1 MTPAPPVTDRAPER
15 APECA
20 PRPDP
25 AAVPLFTRAPAPVLR
40 PASGAR
46 WASGALFNPGAAL
59 SDDGTLRLLARGV
72 AAGHRRVDVL
82 HADEHEP
89 RFGFEGYVSALG
101 LATRQTD
108 GTFALAPEPLLA
120 PSGEEDRYGCEDAR
134 ITRLGDRWWI
144 TYTALAEPAATATHG
159 VGIALASTTDWQTV
173 TRHGRIGPAVRDK
186 DAALFPG
193 LVGGRIAMFHRI
205 APDVQIV
212 FFEDEEQLLAPG
224 ARFWDHELAHLDD
237 SVVLRPERPWEAKKV
252 GMGPPPIWTP
262 EGWLVVYHA
271 ADAAHV
277 YRAGLALLDL
287 DDPRRVVARTRRPVL
302 APELEWERHG
312 DVPDVVFPEGATV
325 EAGADGQPALNLYYG
340 AADCAI
346 GHAHAPLADVLDL
359 LREEAKNP
367 ALVPPVTFDYAGHRD
382 RRRTLGVS
390 AVAVERL
397 WGGRP
402 VLEPV
407 PEHPWESGV
416 VLNPAAV
423 LVEPGPALD
432 RMAAAWGL
440 AEAHVDRLRN
450 AGGACV
456 MLYRAQGTAY
466 RRDTPAGQHSASSLG
481 LAVFTPDLQLVHR
494 AAAPTIAPEA
504 PFHDLG
510 VEDARCTLVGDTY
523 YLHYTGYTSDAG
535 GGAALAHGAAGRVQL
550 CLATTRDFASWT
562 LHGPVPG
569 DVNRHGDKNGALFP
583 EPAARPGEAPRWW
596 LWHRPMEGPRPM
608 AMHLA
613 SAASPDGPW
622 TSHGCALASYRF
634 RDHALSWV
642 GAAGPPVA
650 LPGSGG
656 TGRFLALYH
665 QGHLSFEGRRLYNLS
680 AALVE
685 PAAAEPVVARAE
697 PILVPEGD
705 AEQRGDPALG
715 VDNVVFSCSNYVVG
729 EHLVIPYAGA
739 DTRIFGARLVLA
751 DLVAHLHAVRD
762 AAAEGAG
769 APLA

>member
-1 MTPAPPVTDRAPER
+1 MTPAPPVTDRTSDRSA
-15 APECA
+15 
-20 PRPDP
+20 RPDP
-25 AAVPLFTRAPAPVLR
+25 TAVALFARTPAPVLA
-40 PASGAR
+40 PAPGVA

-59 SDDGTLRLLARGV
+59 GDDGTLRLLARGV

-101 LATRQTD
+101 LATRGAD
-108 GTFALAPEPLLA
+108 GLFTLAPEPLLA
-120 PSGEEDRYGCEDAR
+120 PSGEVDRYGCEDAR

-212 FFEDEEQLLAPG
+212 FFEDEEQMLAPG
-224 ARFWDHELAHLDD
+224 ARFWEHELAHLDD

-302 APELEWERHG
+302 APELAWERHG
-312 DVPDVVFPEGATV
+312 DVPNVVFPEGATV

-359 LREEAKNP
+359 LREEAKRP

-382 RRRTLGVS
+382 RRRTLGTS
-390 AVAVERL
+390 TVAVERL
-397 WGGRP
+397 HGGRP

-423 LVEPGPALD
+423 LVAPGPDLERMMGVWALAD
-432 RMAAAWGL
+432 AQR
-440 AEAHVDRLRN
+440 DRLRN

-456 MLYRAQGTAY
+456 MLYRAQGTAFE
-466 RRDTPAGQHSASSLG
+466 RDTPVGAHFPSSLG
-481 LAVFTPDLQLVHR
+481 LAVFTPDLQLVYR
-494 AAAPTIAPEA
+494 AAEPTIAPEA

-510 VEDARCTLVGDTY
+510 VEDARCTRVGDTY
-523 YLHYTGYTSDAG
+523 YLHYTGYTSEPGPGTG
-535 GGAALAHGAAGRVQL
+535 GLSHGAAGRVQL
-550 CLATTRDFASWT
+550 CLATTQDFASWT

-596 LWHRPMEGPRPM
+596 LWHRPMEGRHPM

-613 SAASPDGPW
+613 SAETPDGPW

-634 RDHALSWV
+634 HDHALSWV

-650 LPGSGG
+650 LGG
-656 TGRFLALYH
+656 GRFLALYH
-665 QGHLSFEGRRLYNLS
+665 QGHLSFESRRLYNLS
-680 AALVE
+680 AVLVE
-685 PAAAEPVVARAE
+685 PAAPEPVVARTE

-705 AEQRGDPALG
+705 AEQRGDATLG
-715 VDNVVFSCSNYVVG
+715 VDNVVFSCANYVVG

-739 DTRIFGARLVLA
+739 DSRIFGARLVLA
-751 DLVAHLHAVRD
+751 DLVAHLHSVRD
-762 AAAEGAG
+762 GAATD